1 MAQEVKRD
9 QLEAEVCWVPKVQRV
24 TLEELENLGL
34 LDYKALEDLLEEW
47 VQEEPWVP
55 KENLERMAEMEK
67 LESLEFRVFLV
78 DLVQW
83 VHLEIR
89 VPWEIKELKDLLEFQ
104 DHQAQEEI
112 LARMEQQVSQGLL
125 DRLDQLEREA
135 WWVLLEPE
143 DSK

>member
-1 MAQEVKRD
+1 
-9 QLEAEVCWVPKVQRV
+9 
-24 TLEELENLGL
+24 
-34 LDYKALEDLLEEW
+34 
-47 VQEEPWVP
+47 
-55 KENLERMAEMEK
+55 MEK

-78 DLVQW
+78 DLAQW

-104 DHQAQEEI
+104 DHQALEEI

-135 WWVLLEPE
+135 WWALLEPE
-143 DSK
+143 DSKECQDHQERMENQAEMEQLECRDPQA